1 MTLQIISNEEY
12 DEYFVR
18 WLISEISIEI
28 ISNVNNPKLL
38 MYDKITETNLLFPL
52 EKTVI
57 KFGKAIIYGAKNLI
71 FTKSKDKWIISID
84 NNLTYPKTSIKIIT
98 LCKIANN
105 GFLGLKGTNIFT
117 QVFNSVSANL
127 TKYYNMYMMEM

>member
-18 WLISEISIEI
+18 WLISQLSIEI
-28 ISNVNNPKLL
+28 VSNVNNPKLL
-38 MYDKITETNLLFPL
+38 MYDKIAETNLLFPL

-84 NNLTYPKTSIKIIT
+84 NNITYPKTSIKIIT

-117 QVFNSVSANL
+117 QVFNSVTANL